1 MIDFRKHWTEDW
13 ARLNL
18 AGSDAWLD
26 RLLASYAQPSRHY
39 HTLQHLDECLT
50 LFDQVAHLA
59 ERPGEAAIALWFHD
73 AEYVPLAR
81 DNEARSATWAC
92 DALYTAGA
100 DQPTIARVHA
110 LVMATANHDAEA
122 DVDARLVIDIDL
134 AILGAEPERF
144 AQYEQQVR
152 AEYASVPAVV
162 YQRKRNEILS
172 RFLAR
177 PVIYATPE
185 LRDRLEAQARTN
197 LRHAIGQ

>member
-1 MIDFRKHWTEDW
+1 MIDFRKPWPDDW

-18 AGSDAWLD
+18 AGSGAWLD
-26 RLLASYAQPSRHY
+26 RLLATYAQPSRYY
-39 HTLQHLDECLT
+39 HTLQHLGECLT
-50 LFDQVAHLA
+50 LFDQVAHVA
-59 ERPGEAAIALWFHD
+59 ERPGEVAIALWFHD
-73 AEYVPLAR
+73 AVYVPLAS

-92 DALYTAGA
+92 DALRTAGA
-100 DQPTIARVHA
+100 AQPAIARVHA

-122 DVDARLVIDIDL
+122 DADARLVIDIDL

-152 AEYASVPAVV
+152 AEYAAVPAVV
-162 YQRKRNEILS
+162 YRRKRNEILS

-185 LRDRLEAQARTN
+185 LRDRLEAQARAN
-197 LRHAIGQ
+197 LRHAVGQ